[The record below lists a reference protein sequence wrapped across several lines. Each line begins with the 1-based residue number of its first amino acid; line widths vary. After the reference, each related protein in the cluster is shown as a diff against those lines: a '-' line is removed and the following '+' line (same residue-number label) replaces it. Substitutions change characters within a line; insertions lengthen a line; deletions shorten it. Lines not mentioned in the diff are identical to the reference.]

1 MNPRRIETQKKRR
14 GKLWNTENH
23 KSAHYLMLI
32 ILLSR
37 HMRKYNEFMTF
48 QKQGK
53 KRNSWPWLNW
63 PWTIIVMFHS
73 KIYLTSINMSF
84 ELGSKIEFTFQNSIH
99 RCWSFSRASLISEE
113 IVEPWPLMKP
123 QLLLWSF
130 ASKPPNGRFS
140 FFLIQCIGVSSD
152 Q

>member
-53 KRNSWPWLNW
+53 KRNSWP
-63 PWTIIVMFHS
+63 
-73 KIYLTSINMSF
+73 
-84 ELGSKIEFTFQNSIH
+84 
-99 RCWSFSRASLISEE
+99 
-113 IVEPWPLMKP
+113 
-123 QLLLWSF
+123 
-130 ASKPPNGRFS
+130 
-140 FFLIQCIGVSSD
+140 
-152 Q
+152 